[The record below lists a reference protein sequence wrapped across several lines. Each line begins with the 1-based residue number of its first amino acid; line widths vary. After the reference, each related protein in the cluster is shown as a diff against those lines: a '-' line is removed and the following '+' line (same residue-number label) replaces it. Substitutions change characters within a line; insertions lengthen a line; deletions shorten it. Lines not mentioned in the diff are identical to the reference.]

1 MSGLVNSG
9 KANYEFDAL
18 QEAANYR
25 RALAREFEPILRGS
39 VLEIGAGIGQM
50 TADFR
55 RLPGITRY
63 LAIEPDSSFHARF
76 EASNPGVPLLKGFS
90 HELQERSGWD
100 AAVAINVL
108 EHIEHDDQA
117 LAEWAGLLRSN
128 RGRLGLFVPARMEL
142 MSQIDRNFGHFR
154 RYTKPGLR
162 RVLEAAGFEVERLHY
177 FNMPGYFGWALMFRI
192 LGREQFSTGSVRR
205 FDRWIFPPTHAF
217 ERSVIRPPFG
227 QSLLAVARAR

>member
-1 MSGLVNSG
+1 MSTLVNSG

-25 RALAREFEPILRGS
+25 RALTREFAPILHGS

-55 RLPGITRY
+55 RLPDITRY
-63 LAIEPDSSFHARF
+63 LAIEPDSSFHTRF
-76 EASNPGVPLLKGFS
+76 EAANPGVPLLKGYS
-90 HELQERSGWD
+90 HELRERSGWD

-108 EHIEHDDQA
+108 EHIEHDDRV
-117 LAEWAGLLRSN
+117 LAEWAGLLRGN

-162 RVLEAAGFEVERLHY
+162 RVLEGAGFKIERIHY
-177 FNMPGYFGWALMFRI
+177 FNLTGYFGWALMFRI
-192 LGREQFSTGSVRR
+192 LGREQFSTSSVRR
-205 FDRWIFPPTHAF
+205 FDRWIFPPTHAL
-217 ERSVIRPPFG
+217 ERHLLRPPFG
-227 QSLLAVARAR
+227 QSLLAVARAL